1 MYPAPESNRVSIAG
15 LVGISSYGLSGLEV
29 EHEPTGRWANWEKVT
44 SGWGVFPGHCGRAR
58 KPNNLR
64 VA

>member
-1 MYPAPESNRVSIAG
+1 MYPAPDSNRVSIAG
-15 LVGISSYGLSGLEV
+15 LIGISSYGLSSLEV
-29 EHEPTGRWANWEKVT
+29 EREPTGPWANQEKVT
-44 SGWGVFPGHCGRAR
+44 SGRVAFPGHCGWAR